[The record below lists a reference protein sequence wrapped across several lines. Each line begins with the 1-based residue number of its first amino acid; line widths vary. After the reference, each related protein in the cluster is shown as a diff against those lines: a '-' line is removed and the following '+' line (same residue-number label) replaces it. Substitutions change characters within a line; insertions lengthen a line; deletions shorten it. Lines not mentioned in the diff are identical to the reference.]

1 MSYIPVEFSQ
11 LAISLAQSVLV
22 GLGEVPDSQGQQ
34 PMKNLDMARHSFGV
48 LQMLKEKTIGNLDEV
63 EEKLLEEL
71 LKDLTSKMAQ
81 MEKN

>member
-1 MSYIPVEFSQ
+1 MSHIPVEFSQ

-34 PMKNLDMARHSFGV
+34 PTKNLDIARHSFGV
-48 LQMLKEKTIGNLDEV
+48 LQMLKEKTKGNLDEV
-63 EEKLLEEL
+63 EEKLIDEL

-81 MEKN
+81 VEKN